1 MRQPEQIIIK
11 RTTRGGHGSKGGGAW
26 KVAFADFTL
35 AMMSLFLVLWI
46 LAVSSQDERKI
57 LATRLRD
64 YSVLDKEANP
74 FDISNSPF
82 PIDLEGKPSVLEE
95 VAPAYTAEGTRT
107 PPNEVYHRDQQR
119 RYPAGTKGQ
128 SLHGKLNTPEQMRL
142 MADMINKLAQQ
153 LETRDNLTLQLV
165 PQGLRIQIRDDDQR
179 QMFPR
184 GSTRISP
191 FFHQLLRSLAPVL
204 AEVDNRVMISGHTD
218 SVPYPDGNYT
228 NWELSGDRAQM
239 ARRVMVS
246 GGLPDNHVA
255 EVVVMGD
262 TALALPDD
270 PAASAN
276 RRIELLMLNSAAE
289 AQLAALFAAGE
300 PAKQPSAAS
309 ATQVPARVSG
319 AGQSLSSPAAVSGA
333 AMALAPAAPLPMSKA
348 LPVPTTLPANRAS
361 LSPAEQQHIAA
372 TVSRLHQQLT
382 LPASSSR

>member
-11 RTTRGGHGSKGGGAW
+11 RAARGGHGGKGGGAW

-119 RYPAGTKGQ
+119 RYPAGVKGQ

-142 MADMINKLAQQ
+142 MADMINKLARQ

-204 AEVDNRVMISGHTD
+204 AGVDNRVMISGHTD
-218 SVPYPDGNYT
+218 NVPYPDGNYT

-239 ARRVMVS
+239 ARRVMVA
-246 GGLPDNHVA
+246 GGLPDSHVA
-255 EVVVMGD
+255 EVVAMGD

-270 PAASAN
+270 PGASAN

-289 AQLAALFAAGE
+289 AQLATLFAAGV
-300 PAKQPSAAS
+300 PGATSAAT
-309 ATQVPARVSG
+309 ATGRSLTKAVPGAAPVATPAR
-319 AGQSLSSPAAVSGA
+319 
-333 AMALAPAAPLPMSKA
+333 APLS
-348 LPVPTTLPANRAS
+348 TT
-361 LSPAEQQHIAA
+361 EQQHIAA
-372 TVSRLHQQLT
+372 TVAHLQQQLT